1 MGTNKTALA
10 TTQNRLLTDE
20 QLLHAVELFAQGK
33 SRIEV
38 ARHFID
44 TDRNLVEQDQTDPKG
59 LRKRLSNALRV
70 ADPTSVQFSATKY
83 QSHYDRHKVAII
95 GALKRKY
102 ESALMAH
109 IETLEQEIQRL
120 SERTEAV
127 DNMLDTA
134 IDVDIMGSGEYFTG
148 EALRMKLTEQ
158 MTKLQAQYIDILSK
172 ASESVSE
179 TPAPAEE

>member
-10 TTQNRLLTDE
+10 TTQNRLLTDD

-70 ADPTSVQFSATKY
+70 ADPNSVQFSVTKY

-127 DNMLDTA
+127 AYKLENA
-134 IDVDIMGSGEYFTG
+134 IEDEPTG
-148 EALRMKLTEQ
+148 ATEANATETLLFKLKEQQIKTEVRLVEALQQATAEKQ
-158 MTKLQAQYIDILSK
+158 DTK
-172 ASESVSE
+172 
-179 TPAPAEE
+179 